1 MSREVDVL
9 QRLKGPVVP
18 INICFNTDGTVNF
31 KAVGRYVEWLCD
43 RKVPVL
49 MLTYGSSEFS
59 GLTDEELWEL
69 TAVVGEANAAR
80 SLFIASTGFWK
91 PAKTREF
98 LKHADAIGADAVKV
112 QINTW
117 FPKTRAVLLR
127 YFDLIEDASDIPLL
141 LWHVQPPPFPM
152 EVAVELARRSNI
164 VGMKNDG
171 DQFYEYYDL
180 MRATRDEDFAVVSGG
195 QMRNFAFGYQI
206 GSPAYLCTI
215 APFRPDIALEFYRL
229 LVDGDYEAAWEM
241 VRRYED
247 PWLQWAVENDWLP
260 VIKTAI
266 QAAGLYP
273 NNLLAPPRPDPEP
286 DLLEKVNVR
295 IKEIF
300 GEDPN

>member
-1 MSREVDVL
+1 
-9 QRLKGPVVP
+9 
-18 INICFNTDGTVNF
+18 
-31 KAVGRYVEWLCD
+31 
-43 RKVPVL
+43 
-49 MLTYGSSEFS
+49 
-59 GLTDEELWEL
+59 
-69 TAVVGEANAAR
+69 
-80 SLFIASTGFWK
+80 
-91 PAKTREF
+91 
-98 LKHADAIGADAVKV
+98 
-112 QINTW
+112 
-117 FPKTRAVLLR
+117 
-127 YFDLIEDASDIPLL
+127 
-141 LWHVQPPPFPM
+141 
-152 EVAVELARRSNI
+152 
-164 VGMKNDG
+164 MKNDG